1 VILTV
6 PTNNK
11 STSRF
16 KVGDR
21 VFGSAQGAF
30 AQQICANEASLQPV
44 PEGWSFREASALYL
58 TGPTGYAAMVL
69 RARVQSGEC
78 VV

>member
-1 VILTV
+1 MITAV
-6 PTNNK
+6 PTDQK
-11 STSRF
+11 STRF

-21 VFGSAQGAF
+21 VFGSSQGAF

-69 RARVQSGEC
+69 RARVQPGK
-78 VV
+78 